1 METQQDIA
9 EAIRKASDAY
19 VAALSTV
26 TKALESAPQLGGDAN
41 RRRVEQG
48 LQLARLSKEG
58 FISTLEQAFD
68 LWERECRR
76 VLGAPHPPAAASW
89 ATSPMAAWMDNWRR
103 TVEAFMP
110 AQQPGD
116 AWTQLVRQQAELTQ
130 QALQEGLRAWQR
142 LWPSPARKP

>member
-1 METQQDIA
+1 MDTQEGIA

-26 TKALESAPQLGGDAN
+26 TKALESSPQLGGDAN
-41 RRRVEQG
+41 RQRVEQG

-58 FISTLEQAFD
+58 FITTLEQAFD

-76 VLGAPHPPAAASW
+76 VLGAPHAPAHTPWTAS
-89 ATSPMAAWMDNWRR
+89 PLAAWMDNWRR
-103 TVEAFMP
+103 TLEAFTP

-116 AWTQLVRQQAELTQ
+116 AWTRLVRQQAELTQ
-130 QALQEGLRAWQR
+130 QALQEGLRTWQR
-142 LWPSPARKP
+142 LWPTPERKA